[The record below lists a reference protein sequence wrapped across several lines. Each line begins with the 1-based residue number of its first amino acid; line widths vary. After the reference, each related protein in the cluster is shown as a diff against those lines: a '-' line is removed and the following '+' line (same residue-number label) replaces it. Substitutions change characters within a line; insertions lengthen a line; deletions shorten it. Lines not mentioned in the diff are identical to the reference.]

1 MLATTPGLQHGLQGV
16 QLAGTA
22 FVAEIRRNATPA
34 SMQSL
39 PTNLHNQDVVPFG
52 TQAALRSY
60 DMAELLGLLCGSLA
74 LGLRQ
79 AVHVGARRPT
89 APRCA
94 DLLDALIETIPPV
107 EPDRP
112 LDADV
117 RAAARLLATRE
128 PPRADVP

>member
-1 MLATTPGLQHGLQGV
+1 LQGV
-16 QLAGTA
+16 QLATTA
-22 FVAEIRRNATPA
+22 FVAEIRRNVLPA
-34 SMQSL
+34 STQSL

-52 TQAALRSY
+52 TQAALRAY
-60 DMAELLGLLCGSLA
+60 DLAELLELLCGSLA

-94 DLLDALIETIPPV
+94 ALLDTLAEAIAPV
-107 EPDRP
+107 DPDRP

-117 RAAARLLATRE
+117 RLAATLVTAAR
-128 PPRADVP
+128 